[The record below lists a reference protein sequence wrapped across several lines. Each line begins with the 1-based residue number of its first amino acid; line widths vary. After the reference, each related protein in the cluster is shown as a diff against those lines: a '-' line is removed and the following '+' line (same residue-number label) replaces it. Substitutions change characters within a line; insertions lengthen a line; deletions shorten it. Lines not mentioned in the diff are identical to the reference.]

1 MDKETK
7 VSLDQATKGLIEAE
21 TKRNEAEV
29 SAVQAQKD
37 MAMAKAAKEEEIG
50 SVILENEKTRQARL
64 AEKNQHFE
72 ASVAQQ
78 ASMQVDPNKYW
89 AEKSTGAKIGV
100 AIAMAMG
107 AVGQALSRGNKNYA
121 LDVIDNAIDR
131 DIAAQKANIAA
142 KGDAVRAEENSLQA
156 FRVRLGDERLA
167 ELAAKDVALHRVENS
182 FIERMGS
189 TKSEAAIAAGQ
200 KAISDIRQK
209 RAEIM
214 VQANAINSTDTTGGT
229 RTMVETKS
237 PDGSARNVSPLW
249 TAYGEA
255 PDAEAAKII
264 RAADAQYRSGYAEL
278 KNYEEKIKSLGT
290 LSPYKW
296 GTKEKGNWEAATES
310 VKNTLREVKN
320 MGVLQPGESKE
331 LENKLGGIKTP
342 AQLSAYADG
351 LKSWLDRSIKS
362 KLNAYGIGKEG
373 ARNPGTYTPV
383 SFAGSGK

>member
-1 MDKETK
+1 
-7 VSLDQATKGLIEAE
+7 
-21 TKRNEAEV
+21 
-29 SAVQAQKD
+29 
-37 MAMAKAAKEEEIG
+37 
-50 SVILENEKTRQARL
+50 
-64 AEKNQHFE
+64 
-72 ASVAQQ
+72 
-78 ASMQVDPNKYW
+78 
-89 AEKSTGAKIGV
+89 
-100 AIAMAMG
+100 
-107 AVGQALSRGNKNYA
+107 
-121 LDVIDNAIDR
+121 
-131 DIAAQKANIAA
+131 
-142 KGDAVRAEENSLQA
+142 
-156 FRVRLGDERLA
+156 
-167 ELAAKDVALHRVENS
+167 
-182 FIERMGS
+182 MGS
-189 TKSEAAIAAGQ
+189 TKNEAAIAAGQ

-214 VQANAINSTDTTGGT
+214 VQANAINSTDTNGGT

-362 KLNAYGIGKEG
+362 KVSAYGIGKANTRG
-373 ARNPGTYTPV
+373 TGTYTPV